1 MQKDAWRCNNDE
13 HINKNTDIE
22 CEICGE
28 KRPIVK
34 LLKYDLTDKFGRV
47 KIIWELD
54 NTESGL
60 LIKKKEETNLDT
72 TKGEIE
78 IDHIKNKE
86 EITLLANNPI
96 ATYSKTLQ
104 IILEKP
110 EISSF
115 KSDKDKV
122 LENTAFS
129 LFWEVKNAKSVSISN
144 IGKVE
149 HKGNIERK
157 NPKTPYKIVA
167 ENDIG
172 KVEQSLSI
180 TIIPLPKIKEF
191 RSKQQKIE
199 YGKETQIVWNVENS
213 DRIELH
219 WSGNMEVLASN
230 GQKSISPA
238 EHTIYK
244 LIITALDGI
253 TKEEKELSVKV
264 FKRIEFN
271 MFSSSSI
278 LIPRGLENELNWN
291 VDNAQH
297 LVLRSSEGLE
307 ATVDAKQNFKFFPVK
322 SANYW
327 LEAKNDLFHS
337 KSDSIRI
344 EVDNAPQM
352 TRIPSFFEENQI
364 PIIDLK
370 LPELQSI
377 LLEETTIEFE
387 RMIHPRRKLS
397 VTEILNTILKK

>member
-1 MQKDAWRCNNDE
+1 MLFR
-13 HINKNTDIE
+13 
-22 CEICGE
+22 
-28 KRPIVK
+28 
-34 LLKYDLTDKFGRV
+34 
-47 KIIWELD
+47 
-54 NTESGL
+54 S
-60 LIKKKEETNLDT
+60 
-72 TKGEIE
+72 
-78 IDHIKNKE
+78 HIKNKE
-86 EITLLANNPI
+86 GITLLANNPI

>member
-1 MQKDAWRCNNDE
+1 MRKDSWRCNNDE
-13 HINKNTDIE
+13 HINKNSDVT

-172 KVEQSLSI
+172 KVELSLSI

-199 YGKETQIVWNVENS
+199 FGKETQLVWNVENS

-297 LVLRSSEGLE
+297 IVLRSSEGLE
-307 ATVDAKQNFKFFPVK
+307 ARVDAKQNFKFFPVK

-327 LEAKNDLFHS
+327 LEAKNDLFHA